1 MFLISNFLAAVPDYA
16 VVHPYQVDHD
26 GNFLT
31 HELSFA
37 RIRSRRDTTKDS
49 HDVHYKVKA
58 FDKHLHLKLKEN
70 KKLLSPNFKVEVIG
84 HNGKVLKTHKIKNCH
99 YTGTVKSHKRSKVA
113 ISNCRGLVSK
123 HIVLC
128 L

>member
-1 MFLISNFLAAVPDYA
+1 M
-16 VVHPYQVDHD
+16 DHE

-37 RIRSRRDTTKDS
+37 RIRTRRDTVKDS

-58 FDKHLHLKLKEN
+58 FGKHLHLKLKEN

-84 HNGKVLKTHKIKNCH
+84 NKGKLLKTHKMKNCH
-99 YTGTVKSHKRSKVA
+99 YTGTVKSHKRSRVA
-113 ISNCRGLVSK
+113 ISNCRGLVSNSF
-123 HIVLC
+123 C
-128 L
+128 